1 MNKTKRIIIG
11 CAAAAVA
18 VACIAVGARFMPKKA
33 AETPTE
39 ETTEKYEYTTLV
51 PFAPAQTEIL
61 TPTTT
66 RPLPEL
72 TTRYEENASRL
83 SEEQGWK
90 GNDLTLGLP
99 EIRSGSVSTVNYVTD
114 KGNRTVIRID
124 SFDYNS
130 YLNYIQRLEEAGFTD
145 NNGKAHIPSAAPS
158 TVAMFYSRFDGS
170 RSFGVYWYGSDSDAG
185 FDCEIVVSDYD
196 QAK

>member
-1 MNKTKRIIIG
+1 MDKAKKIIIG
-11 CAAAAVA
+11 SAVAAVA
-18 VACIAVGARFMPKKA
+18 VAGIFCGIRFAPQKQS
-33 AETPTE
+33 EQPTNE
-39 ETTEKYEYTTLV
+39 PTTKYEYTTLV

-61 TPTTT
+61 TPTTVKP
-66 RPLPEL
+66 RPEF

-83 SEEQGWK
+83 SEEKGWK
-90 GNDLTLGLP
+90 TNDLTLGLP
-99 EIRSGSVSTVNYVTD
+99 EIRTGSVTTVNYVTD

-124 SFDYNS
+124 SFSYES
-130 YLNYIQRLEEAGFTD
+130 YLNYVLRLEEAGFTD
-145 NNGKAHIPSAAPS
+145 NNGRAHIPADAPS

-170 RSFGVYWYGSDSDAG
+170 RSFGVYWYGDDSDAG